1 MWRTE
6 LLLAR
11 SFPYILKSLDPTMK
25 VPEKLGDLKN
35 CKEIS
40 KRHGY
45 VYMIPVEQKNQQKSL
60 KFTKRHYNPLS
71 LKMFG
76 KLNFS
81 KMKFKL

>member
-1 MWRTE
+1 M
-6 LLLAR
+6 LAR

-25 VPEKLGDLKN
+25 VLEKLGDLKN

-60 KFTKRHYNPLS
+60 RFTKRHYNQLS

-81 KMKFKL
+81 KMKFRL